1 LREAQFAASQQTHP
15 RGKAIRMSVE
25 SGAARYQ
32 TLLLAR
38 ACVLASGLWW

>member
-1 LREAQFAASQQTHP
+1 
-15 RGKAIRMSVE
+15 MSVE